1 MPHATRVI
9 PTLDLSSPAVAVGSS
24 AALGFLVGLAPVGLA
39 EVLAVAIGTVG
50 PPRLALAMLLV
61 FTAAHVLAKV
71 LWYWVGWF
79 ADRAP
84 YSRTQEAIAKARAL
98 IARYPAYGVTA
109 LGASALLSVPPFHLA
124 AIASGIARLPFG
136 RFVAVC
142 LAGRLV
148 RFGVLAGASGLAR
161 ALLG

>member
-1 MPHATRVI
+1 MI
-9 PTLDLSSPAVAVGSS
+9 PTLDLSSPPVALWSS
-24 AALGFLVGLAPVGLA
+24 AALGFLVGMAPVGLA
-39 EVLAVAIGTVG
+39 EVLAVAIGTVR

-61 FTAAHVLAKV
+61 FTLAHVTAKV

-84 YSRTQEAIAKARAL
+84 HARTREAIAKARAL
-98 IARYPAYGVTA
+98 LARHPAYGLVA
-109 LGASALLSVPPFHLA
+109 LGASAVLSVPPFHLA

-148 RFGVLAGASGLAR
+148 RFGALAGASGLVR
-161 ALLG
+161 AFLG